1 MSNLTDILT
10 GRIDLKRL
18 TNLLL
23 APTALSASMS
33 FDRNP
38 DRTSRLEITIDGA
51 SITNGLV
58 SVTGIGSGVLEE
70 YVLQDR
76 TLPQKWAF
84 RIVNGVI
91 NAQEVEDVA
100 SSEPVVPDNLDS
112 TKYWKIFI
120 DNGIIGAEATSEVVG
135 LTQTN
140 DPIIEQI
147 QFAEDG
153 IQVGTSDFLTM
164 SGLTISGI
172 DGGTIT
178 VRAIDELG
186 QPINKEIVAESNM
199 PIRWY
204 TQNGHIRMMDQG
216 QEKIAQY
223 KMMAGPLKD
232 VQENDIVYALS
243 GVFGLTIGEVS
254 FSEKIYDFAGL
265 THHTEAEVMEL

>member
-1 MSNLTDILT
+1 MSNFTDILT

-23 APTALSASMS
+23 GPTAVLASMS

-38 DRTSRLEITIDGA
+38 ARTARLEITVDGA
-51 SITNGLV
+51 SITDGLV

-70 YVLQDR
+70 YILQDR
-76 TLPQKWAF
+76 TLPQQWAF
-84 RIVNGVI
+84 RIVNGVL
-91 NAQEVEDVA
+91 NAQPVEDVA
-100 SSEPVVPDNLDS
+100 SSEPVVPDNLDTS
-112 TKYWKIFI
+112 KYWKIFI
-120 DNGIIGAEATSEVVG
+120 DNGIIGAEETSAVVG

-147 QFAEDG
+147 QFGEDG
-153 IQVGTSDFLTM
+153 VQVGTSDFLTM

-186 QPINKEIVAESNM
+186 QPVNKEIVAEENM

-204 TQNGHIRMMDQG
+204 AQDGRIRMMKQG
-216 QEKIAQY
+216 QEKIAKY
-223 KMMAGPLKD
+223 KMMAGPEKD
-232 VQENDIVYALS
+232 VQENDVVYAIS
-243 GVFGLTIGEVS
+243 GVFGLTIGRVD
-254 FSEKIYDFAGL
+254 FSEKIFDFAGL